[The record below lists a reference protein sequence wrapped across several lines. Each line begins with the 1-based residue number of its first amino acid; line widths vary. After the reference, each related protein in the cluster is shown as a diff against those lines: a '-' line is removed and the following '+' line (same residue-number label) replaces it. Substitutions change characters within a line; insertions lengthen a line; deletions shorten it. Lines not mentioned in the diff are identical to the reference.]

1 MKQVSFQEPAQPDQV
16 GTFTI
21 GRALPNQAVNAVGP
35 FLLLDHLPKR
45 EISAGELPE
54 PDGSFA
60 HPHAGIVTFT
70 YVMEGAMT
78 HFDSLG
84 NNSSVTAGGVQWM
97 KAGNGIVHDEMLAT
111 PLRRDGGVLHSFQF
125 WINLPAPN
133 KIEPAQYMP
142 VSSPDLPV
150 AMLAGGRGE
159 VKVLLGQYDGQSS
172 PIPTYAGEFIWHVR
186 IEPLATV
193 DIALHAGLPV
203 AGFLPTHG
211 AVVGDA
217 KIDAHTIIG
226 LDAPDGTLEITN
238 PAVEPLDLLLFG
250 GEAITDP
257 IAMRGPFVMNSDDE
271 LAQAFRAYR
280 AGKFGQITYPADH
293 AAHKS

>member
-1 MKQVSFQEPAQPDQV
+1 MKQVSFQEPAQPDRV

-21 GRALPNQAVNAVGP
+21 AHALPNRAVNAVGP
-35 FLLLDHLPKR
+35 LLLLDHLPKR
-45 EISAGELPE
+45 EIAAGELPE

-60 HPHAGIVTFT
+60 HPHRGIVTFT

-84 NNSSVTAGGVQWM
+84 NNSTVTAGGVQWM
-97 KAGNGIVHDEMLAT
+97 NAGNGIIHDEMLAT
-111 PLRRDGGVLHSFQF
+111 PVRRDGGVLHSFQF

-150 AMLAGGRGE
+150 VMLAGGRGE
-159 VKVLLGQYDGQSS
+159 VKVLLGGYDGQSS
-172 PIPTYAGEFIWHVR
+172 PIPTYAGEFIWHVT

-217 KIDAHTIIG
+217 KIDAHTLIG
-226 LDAPDGTLEITN
+226 LDARGGTSEITN

-257 IAMRGPFVMNSDDE
+257 IAMRGPFVMNSDGE
-271 LAQAFRAYR
+271 LTEAFREYR

>member
-1 MKQVSFQEPAQPDQV
+1 MKQVSFQEPAQPDRV
-16 GTFTI
+16 GTFI
-21 GRALPNQAVNAVGP
+21 IARALPNRAVNAVGP
-35 FLLLDHLPKR
+35 FLLLDHLPRR
-45 EISAGELPE
+45 EFVAGELPE

-60 HPHAGIVTFT
+60 HPHRGIVTFT

-84 NNSSVTAGGVQWM
+84 NNSTVTAGGVQWM
-97 KAGNGIVHDEMLAT
+97 NAGNGIIHDEMLAT
-111 PLRRDGGVLHSFQF
+111 PVRRYGGVLHSFQF

-150 AMLAGGRGE
+150 VMLAGGRGE
-159 VKVLLGQYDGQSS
+159 VKVLLGGYDGQSS

-193 DIALHAGLPV
+193 DFALHAGLPV

-217 KIDAHTIIG
+217 KIDAHTLIG
-226 LDAPDGTLEITN
+226 LDARGGTLEITN

-250 GEAITDP
+250 GEALTDP
-257 IAMRGPFVMNSDDE
+257 IAMRGPFVMNSDSE
-271 LAQAFRAYR
+271 LTEAFREYR

>member
-1 MKQVSFQEPAQPDQV
+1 MEQVSFQEPAQPDRV

-21 GRALPNQAVNAVGP
+21 ARALPNRAVNAVGP
-35 FLLLDHLPKR
+35 FLLLDHLPRR
-45 EISAGELPE
+45 EIAAGALPE

-84 NNSSVTAGGVQWM
+84 NHSTVTAGGVQWM
-97 KAGNGIVHDEMLAT
+97 NAGNGIIHDEMLAT

-133 KIEPAQYMP
+133 KIAPAQYMP
-142 VSSPDLPV
+142 VSSSELPV

-159 VKVLLGQYDGQSS
+159 VKVLLGGYDGQSS
-172 PIPTYAGEFIWHVR
+172 PIPTYAREFIWHVR
-186 IEPLATV
+186 VEPLATV

-203 AGFLPTHG
+203 AGYLPMQG
-211 AVVGDA
+211 GMVGDVR
-217 KIDAHTIIG
+217 IDAHTLIG
-226 LDAPDGTLEITN
+226 LDAGGETLEITN
-238 PAVEPLDLLLFG
+238 PTVEPLDLLLFG

-257 IAMRGPFVMNSDDE
+257 IAMRGPFVMNSDGE

-280 AGKFGQITYPADH
+280 GGKFGQITYPADH

>member
-1 MKQVSFQEPAQPDQV
+1 MKQVSFQEPAQPDRV

-21 GRALPNQAVNAVGP
+21 ARALPNRAVSAVGP
-35 FLLLDHLPKR
+35 FLLLDHLPRR
-45 EISAGELPE
+45 EIAAGELPE
-54 PDGSFA
+54 PDGGFA
-60 HPHAGIVTFT
+60 HPHRGIVTFT
-70 YVMEGAMT
+70 YVMEGAVT

-84 NNSSVTAGGVQWM
+84 NNSTVTAGGVQWM
-97 KAGNGIVHDEMLAT
+97 NAGNGIIHDEMLAT
-111 PLRRDGGVLHSFQF
+111 PVRRDGGVLHSFQF

-142 VSSPDLPV
+142 VSSQDLPV

-159 VKVLLGQYDGQSS
+159 VKVLLGGYDGQTS

-211 AVVGDA
+211 ALFGGS
-217 KIDAHTIIG
+217 KIDAHTLIG
-226 LDAPDGTLEITN
+226 LDARGGTLEITN
-238 PAVEPLDLLLFG
+238 PNVEPLDLLLFG
-250 GEAITDP
+250 GNAITEP
-257 IAMRGPFVMNSDDE
+257 IAMRGPFVMNTEDE
-271 LAQAFRAYR
+271 LTEAFREYR
-280 AGKFGQITYPADH
+280 AGKHGQITYPAGH
-293 AAHKS
+293 ASHRS